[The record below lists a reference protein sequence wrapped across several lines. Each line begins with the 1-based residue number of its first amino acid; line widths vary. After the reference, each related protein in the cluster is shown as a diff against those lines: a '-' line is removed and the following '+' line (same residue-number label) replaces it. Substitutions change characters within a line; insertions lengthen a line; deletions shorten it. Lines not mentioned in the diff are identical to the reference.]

1 MTWVEV
7 LVLLSGTGIVGGL
20 IRRRT
25 RTGRIIMWVSL
36 AMLAGLLATFG
47 RELVSDLI

>member
-7 LVLLSGTGIVGGL
+7 LVLLSGAAFVVGL

-25 RTGRIIMWVSL
+25 RAGRILAWVSL
-36 AMLAGLLATFG
+36 AVLAALLATFG
-47 RELVSDLI
+47 PELVTDLV

>member
-7 LVLLSGTGIVGGL
+7 LALLSATGVVAGL

-25 RTGRIIMWVSL
+25 RTGRIIMCVSL
-36 AMLAGLLATFG
+36 AMLAALLATFG
-47 RELVSDLI
+47 RESVSDLM